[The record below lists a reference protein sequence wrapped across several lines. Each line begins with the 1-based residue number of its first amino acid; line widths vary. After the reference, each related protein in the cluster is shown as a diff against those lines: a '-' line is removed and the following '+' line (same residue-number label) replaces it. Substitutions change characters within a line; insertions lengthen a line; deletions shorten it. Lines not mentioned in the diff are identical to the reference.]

1 MVHIITSRNA
11 HLYEQELESCYRL
24 RHQVFVEE
32 RGWNAIR
39 RPDGREIDQF
49 DTPSATH
56 LAVIRDGKLA
66 AYSRILPT
74 TEPHLLSDVYPWL
87 VATGDIPRGP
97 HIWEWTRLC
106 VAPEFR
112 WGNSLSDAGWEAI
125 LGIVEYSLANGIFLL
140 TGEGHPIWITRFLE
154 LGFQVDPLGLPHHMD
169 GEDVIAM
176 LFKISWS
183 TLTRIRELRGTRA
196 SVLED
201 RSGFIEA
208 PAAEERT
215 HHVFN

>member
-140 TGEGHPIWITRFLE
+140 TGEGHPIWITR
-154 LGFQVDPLGLPHHMD
+154 
-169 GEDVIAM
+169 
-176 LFKISWS
+176 SNN
-183 TLTRIRELRGTRA
+183 
-196 SVLED
+196 
-201 RSGFIEA
+201 RSGFGVENGDGPNRRLRWA
-208 PAAEERT
+208 LASRLWPTSAFG
-215 HHVFN
+215 HHVVGGTNFRS

>member
-87 VATGDIPRGP
+87 
-97 HIWEWTRLC
+97 
-106 VAPEFR
+106 
-112 WGNSLSDAGWEAI
+112 
-125 LGIVEYSLANGIFLL
+125 
-140 TGEGHPIWITRFLE
+140 
-154 LGFQVDPLGLPHHMD
+154 
-169 GEDVIAM
+169 
-176 LFKISWS
+176 
-183 TLTRIRELRGTRA
+183 
-196 SVLED
+196 
-201 RSGFIEA
+201 
-208 PAAEERT
+208 
-215 HHVFN
+215 